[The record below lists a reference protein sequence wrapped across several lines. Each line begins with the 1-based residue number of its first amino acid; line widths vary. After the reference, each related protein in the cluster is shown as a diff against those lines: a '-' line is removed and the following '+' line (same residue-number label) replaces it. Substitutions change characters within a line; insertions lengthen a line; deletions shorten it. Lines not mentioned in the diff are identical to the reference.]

1 MDPGFVEA
9 ALNCFST
16 YDFDKVTIHHISN
29 FTVVSPAMLI
39 AQFGDKTRLFAAV
52 LSWYI
57 ENGFDSMLRQL
68 RKAYCPITA
77 ILYFFRVISERS
89 IISGGS
95 GARLV
100 FTTAISL
107 ATRST
112 TFACIVEDA
121 MHKLETFF
129 YECVV
134 DSQEANDGM
143 TRASAEHVAKL
154 LIGSAAA
161 VPVMVRA
168 GDMHSTVDQ
177 FIKSVER
184 LLRRQSC

>member
-1 MDPGFVEA
+1 M
-9 ALNCFST
+9 
-16 YDFDKVTIHHISN
+16 
-29 FTVVSPAMLI
+29 
-39 AQFGDKTRLFAAV
+39 
-52 LSWYI
+52 
-57 ENGFDSMLRQL
+57 
-68 RKAYCPITA
+68 
-77 ILYFFRVISERS
+77 
-89 IISGGS
+89 
-95 GARLV
+95 

-177 FIKSVER
+177 F
-184 LLRRQSC
+184 